1 MYIEEDIRAIQ
12 ADVDEQIRK
21 DKEDYK
27 ETLECLD
34 IEKQIL
40 VRQKLREII
49 VKLDLTVSDEQ
60 FESAVSVIM
69 LG

>member
-27 ETLECLD
+27 ET
-34 IEKQIL
+34 L